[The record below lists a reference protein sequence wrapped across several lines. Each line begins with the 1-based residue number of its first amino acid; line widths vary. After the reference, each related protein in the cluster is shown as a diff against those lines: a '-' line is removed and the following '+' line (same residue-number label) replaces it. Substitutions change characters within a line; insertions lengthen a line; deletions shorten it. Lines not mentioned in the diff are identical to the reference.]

1 MYKLDTKRVATMRK
15 RLGDASALIKDD
27 NYLPFFRSRQIKYP
41 NEFKES
47 VEQAKRKHN
56 PSHWLASIWA
66 GSKIAATV
74 KMLKGY
80 INRKIVALAEKR
92 EANRLETLKRNSCK
106 NTTAAQRAENLLKL
120 KAMYK
125 TFMHTC

>member
-1 MYKLDTKRVATMRK
+1 MYKLDTKRVKTMRT
-15 RLGDASALIKDD
+15 RLGDASALIKND

-41 NEFKES
+41 DEFKES

-66 GSKIAATV
+66 GSKVAATV

-80 INRKIVALAEKR
+80 INRKLVALADRR
-92 EANRLETLKRNSCK
+92 EAERLETLRNSC
-106 NTTAAQRAENLLKL
+106 NNIPEAQRAENLLKI
-120 KAMYK
+120 KALYK
-125 TFMHTC
+125 SFVHTC